1 MLLRNTPTPYGRL
14 QQSNAI
20 VSLTCIVI
28 RRGHT
33 VRHLPERLFCRRNSS
48 GYYDALA
55 RDTLSGS
62 GETAVDGRSAAQ
74 GAGHCHYNR
83 RHRVRQN
90 CRTVR
95 WWHTGLHACEHTVRQ
110 FAANR
115 DTLHLIVTNI
125 TESVCGDTVT
135 NALLG
140 SLALLNTSVKAVKS
154 KGSNIVALPMHVN

>member
-1 MLLRNTPTPYGRL
+1 MDVLPLASTEHAYAVRTTSAVQCNRIPHLHCYTPGTHC
-14 QQSNAI
+14 AA
-20 VSLTCIVI
+20 
-28 RRGHT
+28 
-33 VRHLPERLFCRRNSS
+33 RHLPERLFCRRNSS
-48 GYYDALA
+48 GNYDALA

-62 GETAVDGRSAAQ
+62 GEMPSTAEVLHKA
-74 GAGHCHYNR
+74 AGHCHYNR

-125 TESVCGDTVT
+125 TESV
-135 NALLG
+135 
-140 SLALLNTSVKAVKS
+140 
-154 KGSNIVALPMHVN
+154 